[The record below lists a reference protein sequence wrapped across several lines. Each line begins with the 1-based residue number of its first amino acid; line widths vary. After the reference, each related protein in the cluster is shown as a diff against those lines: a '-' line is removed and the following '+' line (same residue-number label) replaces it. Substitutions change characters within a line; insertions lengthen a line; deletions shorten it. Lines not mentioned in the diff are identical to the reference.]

1 MCKKISLS
9 KKGVKPFQLSST
21 ITSQHV
27 VLGKTL
33 YWTESKWIDTKPYPP
48 QQEKAECAS
57 CARPERC
64 TSAQEIVTLCASPS
78 SVQESAQEIVKLC
91 ASPSSVQKSAQEIP
105 VVCNLETLG
114 NYPFSCCALLQLE
127 SLDSMHGCFEYLAF
141 VANM

>member
-1 MCKKISLS
+1 M
-9 KKGVKPFQLSST
+9 KPFQVSST

-78 SVQESAQEIVKLC
+78 SVQESAQEIL
-91 ASPSSVQKSAQEIP
+91 
-105 VVCNLETLG
+105 VVCNLETLR

-141 VANM
+141 VGNM